1 LDGERV
7 KVTGTDAADGRGYS
21 AALRV
26 PVVRRLVGATTASV
40 IGDYL
45 GVGAL
50 LVMAV
55 ERTGGSAVG
64 AAGVFAAAVP
74 VTVAVGTLGGPLLD
88 RVRRVPALVSL
99 ELIGALLICLPLL
112 IDGAGVVYVTAAL
125 LAGQRTATGAIRQG
139 VISAGVATVHRPAL
153 IALGN
158 TIDQGAQVV
167 GYLTGAALYL
177 AVSAEAALLLDAG
190 SFVLAALLLIGIKLG
205 ADDGSGAE
213 DGPPSFSSGLRII
226 IGQPVLL
233 LFALLTI
240 LTATAGALPET
251 LAPTIVPDDDRL
263 TPLLLAAAP
272 FGQAITIVVL
282 GRTRIVARPW
292 FQLGHLAVLGAALL
306 LAAAAPN
313 ASSLVAANVLVGVG
327 VAWILGP
334 QLTFLRRTPT
344 ARMAQVAGLMWA
356 AIAAAEGGGSLLYGG
371 LADRYGPSSAYGVAG
386 VVLAVTAV
394 LGVLAARRSSEVA
407 QLDRDVLAESVEA
420 A

>member
-1 LDGERV
+1 M
-7 KVTGTDAADGRGYS
+7 KVTDSGTEGRGYS

-40 IGDYL
+40 VGDYL

-88 RVRRVPALVSL
+88 RVRRVPALVTL
-99 ELIGALLICLPLL
+99 ELLGALLICLPLVV
-112 IDGAGVVYVTAAL
+112 DGAGIIYLTAAL
-125 LAGQRTATGAIRQG
+125 LAGQRTATGAVRQG
-139 VISAGVATVHRPAL
+139 VIAAGVATVHRPAL

-158 TIDQGAQVV
+158 TIDQGAQVI
-167 GYLTGAALYL
+167 GYLTGAALVL

-190 SFVLAALLLIGIKLG
+190 SFVLAALLLLGIKLG
-205 ADDGSGAE
+205 ARDGTGSDE
-213 DGPPSFSSGLRII
+213 GPASFSTGLRII
-226 IGQPVLL
+226 LRQPVLL
-233 LFALLTI
+233 LFAVLTI
-240 LTATAGALPET
+240 LTATSGALPET

-272 FGQAITIVVL
+272 FGQAITIVIL

-356 AIAAAEGGGSLLYGG
+356 AIAAAEGGGSLLYGA
-371 LADRYGPSSAYGVAG
+371 LADRYGTSSAYGVAG
-386 VVLAVTAV
+386 IVLALTAV
-394 LGVLAARRSSEVA
+394 AGALVARSSSEVA
-407 QLDRDVLAESVEA
+407 QLDRDVLAESRA
-420 A
+420 AA